1 MSRIIKLND
10 TCKEEILKDFGDMLS
25 KAKAEDGKIS
35 YTKILNYVNRKAKL
49 RFTELAWTKM
59 QTLIRDFSTEV
70 GWHGVAKRSEDPD
83 KDEYIIE
90 DILVYPQVVD
100 GTNVNTNQQAYNQ
113 WLFSDELDPVFNH
126 IRFHGHSHV
135 NMSTTPSS
143 VDTSH
148 WGGILETLLDDM
160 FYIFAIW
167 NKRNEKTIK
176 IYDLKKNILFET
188 SDITVE
194 IIADDTTEK
203 FMEKAKSMVVERPP
217 VATSYKSSAYQKG
230 TSKSPASPVVP
241 VKSASDKKSGKDK
254 KRKGKRVVTN
264 KQMSIYNDGLGGW

>member
-1 MSRIIKLND
+1 MSRIIRLND
-10 TCKEEILKDFGDMLS
+10 TCKEEILKDFGDMLK

-35 YTKILNYVNRKAKL
+35 YTKILNFVNRKATL
-49 RFTELAWTKM
+49 YFTELAWTKM
-59 QTLIRDFSTEV
+59 QSLVRGFSTEV
-70 GWHGVAKRSEDPD
+70 GWHGVAKRGEDPN

-90 DILVYPQVVD
+90 DIIVYPQVVD
-100 GTNVNTNQQAYNQ
+100 GANVNTDQKAYNQ
-113 WLFSDELDPVFNH
+113 WLYSDELDPVFND

-135 NMSTTPSS
+135 NMGTTPSS

-176 IYDLKKNILFET
+176 IYDLKKNVLFET

-194 IIADDTTEK
+194 VLANDDTEK
-203 FMEKAKSMVVERPP
+203 FMEKAKSLVVERKHT
-217 VATSYKSSAYQKG
+217 ASSSKNNTYQKG
-230 TSKSPASPVVP
+230 ASKPPAAPVVP
-241 VKSASDKKSGKDK
+241 VKSPTDMKSGNNK
-254 KRKGKRVVTN
+254 KRKGRRVKSSIPT
-264 KQMSIYNDGLGGW
+264 SIYDDRLGVL